1 MKSISTAEAISAQ
14 LFELLPQQPE
24 PAAVHSVFRTSANLL
39 YHGQLVTLLDDTRPL
54 YPCAVRLGGP
64 LPALTAGEPVLLC
77 RERILFPRSGTTVM
91 LDRAQVTSL
100 SLLSPPSTL
109 QQPHPAAA
117 EALRETIL
125 TRGKPEGFAPLLTML
140 EASPSPLPDNPYVRY
155 AADRIPALF
164 AALRQRDAEAA
175 GEAAYSI
182 AGCGIGLTP
191 SADDFL
197 CGVMASVLASAIA
210 RGEPNKWLPITAAMA
225 ERAAPRTNLIS
236 AAFLRQA
243 ACGQLSSDVLTL
255 IRTLYSSVLSLRLP
269 SAAMNV
275 IAFGE
280 TSGTDILTG
289 IYFGQKIYPN

>member
-1 MKSISTAEAISAQ
+1 MDDHIALHRRRIGWVVVFLRT
-14 LFELLPQQPE
+14 
-24 PAAVHSVFRTSANLL
+24 VHHPHLRCN
-39 YHGQLVTLLDDTRPL
+39 
-54 YPCAVRLGGP
+54 AVRTLCCGGKAHVAVFLIHQP
-64 LPALTAGEPVLLC
+64 SPGDLRPAGVNNYQRQVGAEFLFGMYGADGLWRGFSVLVVSPALH
-77 RERILFPRSGTTVM
+77 
-91 LDRAQVTSL
+91 
-100 SLLSPPSTL
+100 PPG
-109 QQPHPAAA
+109 QQH
-117 EALRETIL
+117 R
-125 TRGKPEGFAPLLTML
+125 
-140 EASPSPLPDNPYVRY
+140 V
-155 AADRIPALF
+155 
-164 AALRQRDAEAA
+164 
-175 GEAAYSI
+175 AAYSI

-210 RGEPNKWLPITAAMA
+210 RGEQNEWLPLTAAMA

-243 ACGQLSSDVLTL
+243 AAGQLSSDVLTL

-289 IYFGQKIYPN
+289 IYFGQKNYPN

>member
-1 MKSISTAEAISAQ
+1 MKSTSTAEAISAQ
-14 LFELLPQQPE
+14 LLDLLPQQPE

-39 YHGQLVTLLDDTRPL
+39 YQGQLATLLDDTRPL
-54 YPCAVRLGGP
+54 YPCAARLGGS
-64 LPALTAGEPVLLC
+64 LPALSAGEPALLC
-77 RERILFPRSGTTVM
+77 RERILFPCSGTTVT

-210 RGEPNKWLPITAAMA
+210 RGEQNKWLPITAAMA

>member
-1 MKSISTAEAISAQ
+1 MKSTSTAEAISAQ

-39 YHGQLVTLLDDTRPL
+39 YQGQLVTLLDDTRPL
-54 YPCAVRLGGP
+54 YPCAVRLGGS
-64 LPALTAGEPVLLC
+64 LPTLTVGEPVLLC
-77 RERILFPRSGTTVM
+77 RERILFPRSGFTVT

-100 SLLSPPSTL
+100 SLLSPPSAL

-210 RGEPNKWLPITAAMA
+210 CGEQNKWLPITAAMA

>member
-1 MKSISTAEAISAQ
+1 MKSTSTAEAISAQ

-39 YHGQLVTLLDDTRPL
+39 YQGQLVTLLDDTRPL

-64 LPALTAGEPVLLC
+64 LPALAAGEPVLLC
-77 RERILFPRSGTTVM
+77 RERILFPRSGFTVT

-140 EASPSPLPDNPYVRY
+140 VASPSPLPDNPYVRY

-197 CGVMASVLASAIA
+197 CGVMASVLASTIA
-210 RGEPNKWLPITAAMA
+210 RGEQNKWLPITAAMA

>member
-1 MKSISTAEAISAQ
+1 MKSTSTAEAISAQ
-14 LFELLPQQPE
+14 LLDLLPQQPE

-39 YHGQLVTLLDDTRPL
+39 YQGQLVTLLDDTRPL

-77 RERILFPRSGTTVM
+77 RERILFPRSGFTVT

-100 SLLSPPSTL
+100 SLFSPPSTL

-175 GEAAYSI
+175 GE
-182 AGCGIGLTP
+182 
-191 SADDFL
+191 
-197 CGVMASVLASAIA
+197 
-210 RGEPNKWLPITAAMA
+210 
-225 ERAAPRTNLIS
+225 
-236 AAFLRQA
+236 
-243 ACGQLSSDVLTL
+243 
-255 IRTLYSSVLSLRLP
+255 LSL
-269 SAAMNV
+269 
-275 IAFGE
+275 IH
-280 TSGTDILTG
+280 I
-289 IYFGQKIYPN
+289 

>member
-1 MKSISTAEAISAQ
+1 MKSTSIAEAISAQ
-14 LFELLPQQPE
+14 LLALLPQH
-24 PAAVHSVFRTSANLL
+24 PAEATVHSVFHTSANLL
-39 YHGQLVTLLDDTRPL
+39 YQEQLVTLLDDTRPL
-54 YPCAVRLGGP
+54 YPCAVRLGGSIP
-64 LPALTAGEPVLLC
+64 SVAVGEPALLSQ
-77 RERILFPRSGTTVM
+77 ERITFPHSGHTIE
-91 LDRAQVTSL
+91 LHRAAVTSL
-100 SLLSPPSTL
+100 SLFSPLLPL
-109 QQPHPAAA
+109 QLPHPAAPQ
-117 EALRETIL
+117 ALREIIL
-125 TRGKPEGFAPLLTML
+125 SNGKPEGFAPLFTNL
-140 EASPSPLPDNPYVRY
+140 YVRY
-155 AADRIPALF
+155 AAERIPALF
-164 AALRQRDAEAA
+164 AALRQKDAEAA
-175 GEAAYSI
+175 AEAAYSI

-210 RGEPNKWLPITAAMA
+210 RGEQNEWLPLTAAMA

-243 ACGQLSSDVLTL
+243 AAGQLSSDVLTL

-289 IYFGQKIYPN
+289 IYFGQKNYPN